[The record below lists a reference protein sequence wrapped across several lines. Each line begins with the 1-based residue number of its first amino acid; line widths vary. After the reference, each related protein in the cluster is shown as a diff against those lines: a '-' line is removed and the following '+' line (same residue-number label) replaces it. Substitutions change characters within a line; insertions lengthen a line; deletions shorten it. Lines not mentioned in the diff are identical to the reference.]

1 MKVKPLDNYFKKP
14 IKMREYRNIVEA
26 LQLSNFMRKSIG
38 ISIFILNRTSNNT
51 IVRTFS
57 FHGFICFG
65 LWYSLYIY
73 CTYTAFVQDQTILR
87 ILYNT
92 KVQRYGDDYERLSS
106 MLFVIF
112 GLWKIPFGLN
122 INNRFM
128 EIVVEVD
135 RSLED
140 VGENVDYRK
149 DAHLALIMSILQCLV
164 FFLRLASI
172 WVGLSYLE
180 VPIPMERLYQV
191 IYSDSLAVIVAAHY
205 FFFLRV
211 IRGRFGYI
219 NKVLDDIK
227 SHKSWEYKL
236 FARGN
241 MMVNPRKAE
250 GLQEKYICEKI
261 RACAKMYGKLYRVAE
276 ATNRLFGSMCM
287 ITLFLCLTYI
297 VVYMFYFMEAT
308 AAGLFRDVDRYV
320 VFVIYVAWQI
330 FYSVGV
336 TVLIVFVSELAMYE
350 ALQFSVQCLHQKPVF
365 TANGL
370 YALDYSL
377 LHQVS
382 EFPRPDN
389 NERCFFQ
396 LARTVSTYLVILLQ
410 FVTDRK

>member
-1 MKVKPLDNYFKKP
+1 MSNFTHRVASTKAVRRSTENSYRQAMKVKPLDNYFKKP
-14 IKMREYRNIVEA
+14 IKMRKYSNIVEA
-26 LQLSNFMRKSIG
+26 LELSNFMRKTIG
-38 ISIFILNRTSNNT
+38 ISIFILNRTPSNT
-51 IVRTFS
+51 IVRKFS
-57 FHGFICFG
+57 FYGMVCFVF
-65 LWYSLYIY
+65 WYCLYIY
-73 CTYTAFVQDQTILR
+73 CTYKAFVEDQTVLR

-135 RSLED
+135 MSLEEL
-140 VGENVDYRK
+140 GENVDYKK
-149 DAHLALIMSILQCLV
+149 DARLALMMSILQCV
-164 FFLRLASI
+164 MFFFRLGSI
-172 WVGLSYLE
+172 WGALSYLD
-180 VPIPMERLYQV
+180 VPVPMERLYQV
-191 IYSDSLAVIVAAHY
+191 IYSDSLAVVMAAHY

-219 NKVLDDIK
+219 NKVLRDIK

-241 MMVNPRKAE
+241 MMVNAQKVE

-261 RACAKMYGKLYRVAE
+261 RACAKMYGKLYKVTE

-287 ITLFLCLTYI
+287 ITLFVSLTYI

-308 AAGLFRDVDRYV
+308 AAGLFRDVDRYI

-330 FYSVGV
+330 FYPVGV
-336 TVLIVFVSELAMYE
+336 IVQIVFVSELAVYE
-350 ALQFSVQCLHQKPVF
+350 VKSTLIYLH
-365 TANGL
+365 
-370 YALDYSL
+370 
-377 LHQVS
+377 
-382 EFPRPDN
+382 
-389 NERCFFQ
+389 
-396 LARTVSTYLVILLQ
+396 VIINSA
-410 FVTDRK
+410 